1 MAYYT
6 GPDDESSA
14 WQAQANRVKGFLNRA
29 DLVERYARI
38 TKRDVSQ
45 LDFYTAFAFWKL
57 ACIIEGVY
65 ARYLGGA
72 LGDRSADE
80 LAPFAAQVEAAVTA
94 AHRSLSRLH

>member
-1 MAYYT
+1 
-6 GPDDESSA
+6 
-14 WQAQANRVKGFLNRA
+14 
-29 DLVERYARI
+29 VERYAQI

-72 LGDRSADE
+72 LGDRSAEE
-80 LAPFAAQVEAAVTA
+80 LAPFAAQVESAVTSA
-94 AHRSLSRLH
+94 QRYLSRLR

>member
-1 MAYYT
+1 
-6 GPDDESSA
+6 
-14 WQAQANRVKGFLNRA
+14 
-29 DLVERYARI
+29 RYAHI

-45 LDFYTAFAFWKL
+45 LDFYTSFAFWKL

-80 LAPFAAQVEAAVTA
+80 LAPFAAQVEAAVTS
-94 AHRSLSRLH
+94 AHRYLTRLP